1 MTWVVHRI
9 WMALG
14 LALWLAACGGGGAE
28 STADTAAPAGDRAR
42 ALATTTVPFTG
53 NGFYWDPAA
62 GGTGFMVEAQGGR
75 MFAAFFVYDEV
86 SGNPVW
92 YAATGDLV
100 YDAGA
105 AGHRFT
111 ADLHRYS
118 GGMALG
124 ATGHRSP
131 SSVSIGTVS
140 LSFSGGTA
148 VAELP
153 GGRTMRAVR
162 FTIEG
167 GNLEPPGLYKSHLP
181 ETGWFWNPDE
191 GGRGYAVEV
200 QGAIAFMA
208 IFHYDLLGEP
218 TWHVVEGGLDHG
230 RGTNTSLKLRLYT
243 GGQSLTSAYRAPLLH
258 VVADTTLSFRGP
270 CGGQLQVA
278 GGPPIR
284 MQRYVIDGSTQPP
297 GSECA
302 ALSGRP
308 DVPDIGPKSRRMAPG
323 DTVHGVLEGLGD
335 SDGYNLPLLAGT
347 TYTFELQGA
356 ASGRGSLGRMGL
368 VLHDGDLRPIA
379 VGSDPD
385 HTSTSARIVHTATY
399 SGLHYLKVYGP
410 GGDSGTFVLTASGVA
425 PELIRYVQGAPAR
438 AYKGHFEGRL
448 HGPDSAQLTFT
459 IAPDGSFSG
468 GIDFDRMAFVIVPL
482 VGQVEPGGVVAFS
495 ASGVHCRV
503 RIAPGSGFGFARV
516 SGTCGRSGTVVG
528 TLTPTVPFDENHQSI
543 VVPSNVT
550 VGTPSAFRVLAPSMP
565 GRSFAWSFG
574 DGGAGSGETPE
585 PHVFQTPGVHNIV
598 VTSLDALPPWP
609 GGSSTNVT
617 VKVLCA
623 DGTICTDF
631 DQPNPSIEVDTA
643 DCVLRNHPYPSQS
656 GLSKVPMI
664 TFAGRGSIPAR
675 YSVNA
680 LATGSP
686 RTPAGLLA
694 GPFTYWDQNPVWMAC
709 GGRDPCWTGPLTEFV
724 SSPRAL
730 LGDAPQLQ
738 GILWPDTAEPHPTWL
753 YVYAFDPQARQ
764 VVAVS
769 ERLLSCP
776 ATVKAPGLE
785 ALW

>member
-1 MTWVVHRI
+1 MNRVVLKI
-9 WMALG
+9 WLCLG
-14 LALWLAACGGGGAE
+14 LALCLAGCGGGGADP
-28 STADTAAPAGDRAR
+28 ADAASQGGDRAR
-42 ALATTTVPFTG
+42 ALASTTVPFTG

-62 GGTGFMVEAQGGR
+62 GGTGFMVEAQGAR
-75 MFAAFFVYDEV
+75 MFVAFFVYDEV

-100 YDAGA
+100 YDAPA
-105 AGHRFT
+105 AAHRFT
-111 ADLHRYS
+111 ADLRRYS

-124 ATGHRSP
+124 ATRHTAP

-140 LSFSGGTA
+140 LSFSSGTA

-153 GGRTMRAVR
+153 GGRTMHAVR

-167 GNLEPPGLYKSHLP
+167 GTFEPTGLYKSHLP

-191 GGRGYAVEV
+191 GGRGYAIEV
-200 QGAIAFMA
+200 QNAAAFMA

-218 TWHVVEGGLDHG
+218 TWHIVEGGLESG
-230 RGTNTSLKLRLYT
+230 RGTNTYLKLRLYT
-243 GGQSLTSAYRAPLLH
+243 GGQSLTSAYRAPLMH
-258 VVADTTLSFRGP
+258 VVADAALSFRGP
-270 CGGQLQVA
+270 CGGQLQVG

-302 ALSGRP
+302 ALTGRP
-308 DVPDIGPKSRRMAPG
+308 DVPDIGAQSRRMAPG

-347 TYTFELQGA
+347 TYTFELHGA
-356 ASGRGSLGRMGL
+356 AHGRGSLGRMGL

-379 VGSDPD
+379 IGSDPD
-385 HTSTSARIVHTATY
+385 NTSTSARIVHTATY

-425 PELIRYVQGAPAR
+425 PVLTRYVQDAPAR
-438 AYKGHFEGRL
+438 TYKGYVDARL

-482 VGQVEPGGVVAFS
+482 QGQVEPGGVVAFS

-503 RIAPGSGFGFARV
+503 WIAPGSGFGFARV

-528 TLTPTVPFDENHQSI
+528 TLTPAFTDNDDSVRI
-543 VVPSNVT
+543 VVPPSVT
-550 VGTPSAFRVLAPSMP
+550 VGTPAAFRAEAPGLP
-565 GRSFAWSFG
+565 GRSFRWEFG
-574 DGGAGSGETPE
+574 DGGSGSDDTPE
-585 PHVFQTPGVHNIV
+585 PHVFQTPGQHV
-598 VTSLDALPPWP
+598 VSVATQDGTPARSA
-609 GGSSTNVT
+609 GVT
-617 VKVLCA
+617 VNVLCA
-623 DGTICTDF
+623 DGTVCTDF
-631 DQPNPSIEVDTA
+631 DQPNPWIALDTA
-643 DCVLRNHPYPSQS
+643 DCVLRNHPAPSQS
-656 GLSKVPMI
+656 GLAKVPMI
-664 TFAGRGSIPAR
+664 TFAGRGSVPAK
-675 YSVNA
+675 YGVNA

-686 RTPAGLLA
+686 RSPAALMAGL
-694 GPFTYWDQNPVWMAC
+694 FTYWDQNPIQMAC
-709 GGRDPCWTGPLTEFV
+709 GGRDPCRSGPLTEFV

-730 LGDAPQLQ
+730 LGDGVQLQ

-753 YVYAFDPQARQ
+753 YLYAYDAPARQ